1 MGAYDFNCANCGR
14 SGAGRPTGGSTL
26 APTGW
31 VWNKSFGFGRKA
43 FCSNRCLDEFNQRNK
58 QEESSSSD
66 SKKYRDNF
74 SNSTRSSYNDAEKIR
89 AEAEADRLEKEFEL
103 QIREKMDARIREIA
117 SMDFGGSKDSVYNVL
132 DQLVIIGSSKPSPKE
147 RKAIVDKMEIGI
159 MRLKNMG
166 EINCSFYEEKM
177 LKIKPTI
184 WHKLLYYFENN

>member
-89 AEAEADRLEKEFEL
+89 AEAKEQRKVEGKEKAKET
-103 QIREKMDARIREIA
+103 REKTRDSIKALP
-117 SMDFGGSKDSVYNVL
+117 FGE
-132 DQLVIIGSSKPSPKE
+132 QL
-147 RKAIVDKMEIGI
+147 
-159 MRLKNMG
+159 RLKRDAKLKRMQSRRKMG
-166 EINCSFYEEKM
+166 
-177 LKIKPTI
+177 
-184 WHKLLYYFENN
+184 

>member
-14 SGAGRPTGGSTL
+14 LGAGRPTGGSTL

-43 FCSNRCLDEFNQRNK
+43 FCSNRCLAEFNGRNNEDEK
-58 QEESSSSD
+58 KSNE
-66 SKKYRDNF
+66 SKKYKNDF
-74 SNSTRSSYNDAEKIR
+74 LTSNRESYLTVEKIR
-89 AEAEADRLEKEFEL
+89 AEAEAERFEKEFEM
-103 QIREKMDARIREIA
+103 QIREKMEAKIREIA
-117 SMDFGGSKDSVYNVL
+117 SMDFGSSKDSIYNVL

-147 RKAIVDKMEIGI
+147 RKAIFDKMEIGI

-166 EINCSFYEEKM
+166 EFNCSFYEEKM

-184 WHKLLYYFENN
+184 WHRLVYYFENN

>member
-1 MGAYDFNCANCGR
+1 
-14 SGAGRPTGGSTL
+14 
-26 APTGW
+26 
-31 VWNKSFGFGRKA
+31 
-43 FCSNRCLDEFNQRNK
+43 
-58 QEESSSSD
+58 
-66 SKKYRDNF
+66 
-74 SNSTRSSYNDAEKIR
+74 
-89 AEAEADRLEKEFEL
+89 
-103 QIREKMDARIREIA
+103 MDARIREIA